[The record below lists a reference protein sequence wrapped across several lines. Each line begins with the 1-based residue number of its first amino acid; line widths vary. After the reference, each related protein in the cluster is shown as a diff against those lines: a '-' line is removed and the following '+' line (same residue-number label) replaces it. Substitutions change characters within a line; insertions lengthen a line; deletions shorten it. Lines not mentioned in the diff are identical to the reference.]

1 MSETVRAGEAGVI
14 RLYRV
19 NGEMTVDE
27 VAGALGTGPLA
38 ESHVEVIRPGD
49 LQGVGL
55 SRYLIDGVGAEAAEV
70 MPMAGQLDAV
80 SGPVVMVL
88 SKAFGGE
95 RREIAAGDR
104 LEPLARFGEAAPQT
118 PEEPVTTASAKGPIV
133 AGTPPEGIG
142 RSRGWQ
148 AVVGIV
154 LVLLVALV
162 LILVR

>member
-1 MSETVRAGEAGVI
+1 MSEVVAANEAGVV

-19 NGEMTVDE
+19 RGEIDVAE

-55 SRYLIDGVGAEAAEV
+55 SRYLIDGVGADAAEV
-70 MPMAGQLDAV
+70 MPMAPQLDAV
-80 SGPVVMVL
+80 TGPVVMVL
-88 SKAFGGE
+88 SRAFGGE

-104 LEPLARFGEAAPQT
+104 LEPLARFGEAAPET
-118 PEEPVTTASAKGPIV
+118 PETVVTTPSAEGPVLASDA
-133 AGTPPEGIG
+133 PEGIG
-142 RSRGWQ
+142 RGRGWQ